1 MEQNQ
6 NENKQDLKKDLFR
19 LKEKINFYNKLLQDK
34 ENLIDQLKEVN
45 KEIKETEHDI
55 IKSEQKI
62 RIRTNKT

>member
-34 ENLIDQLKEVN
+34 ENLINQLKEVN
-45 KEIKETEHDI
+45 KEIKETEQDI